1 VVGEGGFCGGEDL
14 EGLLGEHF
22 FARKCWLLHLDRI
35 LTTINF
41 FQVSLLQSILPRTRF
56 PRTILIRYFLNRHT
70 RFHLIRTQIAIK
82 RIPLV
87 SSRYFITFLLHFWF
101 IKTLTF
107 LQANQLFFFL
117 RYHRILHRRS
127 ENLLKVIRYFL

>member
-1 VVGEGGFCGGEDL
+1 VGWGGEDL

-56 PRTILIRYFLNRHT
+56 PWTILIRDFLNRHN
-70 RFHLIRTQIAIK
+70 RLHLIRTQIAIK
-82 RIPLV
+82 RIPLI
-87 SSRYFITFLLHFWF
+87 STRYLFPFLSWF

-107 LQANQLFFFL
+107 LETNQLFFFL
-117 RYHRILHRRS
+117 INHRILHRRS
-127 ENLLKVIRYFL
+127 EQILKVMRYFL